1 MIRTGICDDVEEK
14 LKAMNTRVISI
25 NKSYLV
31 DLLYIKEFRYNRVKL
46 DNGTENIHVEFHR
59 KNSIFDIKAGFFPGG
74 KRALR

>member
-1 MIRTGICDDVEEK
+1 MIRTGICDDMEEK

-59 KNSIFDIKAGFFPGG
+59 KNSIYHIKAKFFLSG
-74 KRALR
+74 KRAKG

>member
-31 DLLYIKEFRYNRVKL
+31 DLLY
-46 DNGTENIHVEFHR
+46 
-59 KNSIFDIKAGFFPGG
+59 
-74 KRALR
+74 